1 MKQPFFSILV
11 PVYNAEKYLDECLA
25 TLTSQTFDDYEVVL
39 VDDGS
44 TDSSGKICDAC
55 QARFPERIRVI
66 HQQNQGIVLARSQA
80 FRSARGRFF
89 VFSDSDDV
97 LRKDA
102 LEILHSYI
110 LRYDADM
117 VIYRA
122 SSEKDLSIPLQE
134 LPFADGEII
143 GSAPDGELIRML
155 ATSFRMNSLWT
166 KAVRAD
172 LVEKDRDYSSLA
184 YISEGEDLMFSLL
197 MIERAKRIVFCDH
210 ILYFYRRLSPTSI
223 TNTYRPRLFVSIRD
237 VLRMQRSYAQKWD
250 PTGELAKGCDRNA
263 LYAFYGVI
271 VRIILSGLPLSE
283 KRKHLLEVVNDED
296 FLRCMPLLSS
306 IGERKQRY
314 TLALANR
321 KCFFPLYLYGWL
333 RHSGIIPAR
342 GQC

>member
-11 PVYNAEKYLDECLA
+11 PVYNVEKYLDECLE
-25 TLTSQTFDDYEVVL
+25 TLTGQTFDDYEVVL

-44 TDSSGKICDAC
+44 TDGSGKICDAW

-66 HQQNQGIVLARSQA
+66 HQENRGIVMARSA
-80 FRSARGRFF
+80 GFHAARGKFF
-89 VFSDSDDV
+89 VIVDSDDII
-97 LRKDA
+97 RREA
-102 LEILHSYI
+102 LAILHDYFTC
-110 LRYDADM
+110 YDADM

-143 GSAPDGELIRML
+143 SSAPDGELIRML
-155 ATSFRMNSLWT
+155 ATSFRMTSLWT

-184 YISEGEDLMFSLL
+184 YICEGEDQMFSL
-197 MIERAKRIVFCDH
+197 MMAERAKRIVFCDH
-210 ILYFYRRLSPTSI
+210 ILYFYRCFSPSSI
-223 TNTYRPRLFVSIRD
+223 TNTFRPTLFVSIRD

-250 PTGELAKGCDRNA
+250 PTGALAKGCDRNA
-263 LYAFYGVI
+263 LCAFYGVI
-271 VRIILSGLPLSE
+271 VRISLSGLPLSE
-283 KRKHLLEVVNDED
+283 KRKYLLEVVNDGD
-296 FLRCMPLLSS
+296 FLRCMPLVSS
-306 IGERKQRY
+306 IGERKQRF

-333 RHSGIIPAR
+333 RRIGVIPAS
-342 GQC
+342 GK